1 MFKIFPEIESTM
13 PTRAIQFLKQKKI
26 PFEVV
31 RYDHAEK
38 GAKFAAGAT
47 GYPLEATVKT
57 LVVDLGKKHY
67 SLVLMPGDKQL
78 SMKRLAKAC
87 GVKRAAMVDIPTA
100 ERITGYRVG
109 GISPF
114 GIKKK
119 IPVVMDEGAL
129 RFDKILIN
137 AGQRGAMLMMDPAEI
152 RKSLACKVAK
162 VAGS

>member
-1 MFKIFPEIESTM
+1 MS
-13 PTRAIQFLKQKKI
+13 TRAIQYLKQKKI

-38 GAKFAAGAT
+38 GAEFAAGAT

-57 LVVDLGKKHY
+57 LVVNLGKKHY
-67 SLVLMPGDKQL
+67 SLVLVPGDRQV
-78 SMKRLAKAC
+78 SMKLLAKAC

-100 ERITGYRVG
+100 ERITGYLVG

-119 IPVVMDEGAL
+119 IPVVMDEGTLA
-129 RFDKILIN
+129 FEKILIN
-137 AGQRGAMLMMDPAEI
+137 AGQRGAMLMMDPADI
-152 RKSLACKVAK
+152 RKILSCKIAR

>member
-1 MFKIFPEIESTM
+1 MDKLGEMMS
-13 PTRAIQFLKQKKI
+13 TRAIQYLRQKKI

-38 GAKFAAGAT
+38 GARFAASAT

-57 LVVDLGKKHY
+57 LVVDLGAKHY
-67 SLVLMPGDKQL
+67 SLVLMPGDRQL
-78 SMKRLAKAC
+78 SMKLLAKAC

-100 ERITGYRVG
+100 ERITGYLVG

-119 IPVVMDEGAL
+119 MPVVMDEGVMG
-129 RFDKILIN
+129 FDKILIN
-137 AGQRGAMLMMDPAEI
+137 AGQRGTMLMIDPADI
-152 RKSLACKVAK
+152 RKALACMVAK
-162 VAGS
+162 VADT

>member
-1 MFKIFPEIESTM
+1 MS
-13 PTRAIQFLKQKKI
+13 TRAIQYLKQKKI
-26 PFEVV
+26 PFAVV

-57 LVVDLGKKHY
+57 LVVDLGEKHY
-67 SLVLMPGDKQL
+67 CLVLMPGDRQL
-78 SMKRLAKAC
+78 SMKLLARAC
-87 GVKRAAMVDIPTA
+87 GVKRAAMADIPTA
-100 ERITGYRVG
+100 ERITGYLVG

-137 AGQRGAMLMMDPAEI
+137 AGQRGAMLIMEPIDI
-152 RKSLACKVAK
+152 RKSLACRVAS
-162 VAGS
+162 VAEP

>member
-1 MFKIFPEIESTM
+1 MS
-13 PTRAIQFLKQKKI
+13 TRAIQYLKQKKI

-38 GAKFAAGAT
+38 GAEFAAGAT

-57 LVVDLGKKHY
+57 LVVNLGKKHY
-67 SLVLMPGDKQL
+67 SLVLVPGDRQV
-78 SMKRLAKAC
+78 SMKLLAKAC
-87 GVKRAAMVDIPTA
+87 GVKRTAMVDIPTA
-100 ERITGYRVG
+100 ERITGYLVG

-119 IPVVMDEGAL
+119 IPVVMDEGTLA
-129 RFDKILIN
+129 FEKILIN
-137 AGQRGAMLMMDPAEI
+137 AGQRGAMLMMDPIDI
-152 RKSLACKVAK
+152 RESLACKVAK

>member
-1 MFKIFPEIESTM
+1 MS
-13 PTRAIQFLKQKKI
+13 TRAIQYLKQKKI
-26 PFEVV
+26 PFKVV

-57 LVVDLGKKHY
+57 LVVDLGEKHY

-78 SMKRLAKAC
+78 SMKLLAKAC

-100 ERITGYRVG
+100 ERITGYLVG

-137 AGQRGAMLMMDPAEI
+137 AGQRGAMLMMDPADI
-152 RKSLACKVAK
+152 RKALACTVAK
-162 VAGS
+162 VADA